1 MRVGEVFVNVPN
13 DEAEQYVDQQ
23 KDEMSKQLAALT
35 AEQAQIIEQMAAL
48 KTVLYGKFGNS
59 INLET
64 TEDDD

>member
-1 MRVGEVFVNVPN
+1 LRVGEVFVNVPN

>member
-1 MRVGEVFVNVPN
+1 VGEVFVNVPN

>member
-1 MRVGEVFVNVPN
+1 MGEVFVNVPN